1 MTCAPLR
8 SRLRAILADPLVH
21 FAMIGA
27 ALFAIYAALGADHG
41 PESTRITVDGALVE
55 RLADR
60 HALVWQR
67 RPTPDELRGLIAAH
81 VRDEIFYREGVA
93 AGLLDDDE
101 VIRRRVR
108 QKLEVLAEESG
119 EDVVAD
125 EAALQAYLAANAAR
139 YGAPA
144 RVSFEQVFFDAG
156 RRGDAAALAA
166 ARAVLQQT
174 QSDSATPKG
183 DSALLPRRA
192 DRRTPAEIDAEFGA
206 GFAKALA
213 TAPQG
218 RWHGPVSSPFG
229 AHLVRVTARDPAR
242 VPRLDDVRQAVTQD
256 WESQRRQRAL
266 EAWYRNARKAYE
278 ITYDPA
284 VPPALRSAR

>member
-1 MTCAPLR
+1 MTSTPFLA
-8 SRLRAILADPLVH
+8 RLRAILAEPLLH

-27 ALFAIYAALGADHG
+27 GLFVLYAVLGGDDG
-41 PESTRITVDGALVE
+41 PESTRITIDRALVE

-93 AGLLDDDE
+93 AGLQDDDE
-101 VIRRRVR
+101 IIRRRVR

-119 EDVVAD
+119 EDLAAD

-144 RVSFEQVFFDAG
+144 RVSFEQIFFDAG
-156 RRGDAAALAA
+156 QRGEAVALATARAALS
-166 ARAVLQQT
+166 QT
-174 QSDSATPKG
+174 QSDQATPKG
-183 DSALLPRRA
+183 DSALLPRRV
-192 DRRTPAEIDAEFGA
+192 DRRTITEIDAEFGA
-206 GFAKALA
+206 GFTKALA

-229 AHLVRVTARDPAR
+229 AHLVRVTEREPAW
-242 VPRLDDVRQAVTQD
+242 VPRLDDIRQAVTQD
-256 WESQRRQRAL
+256 WESQRRRRAL

-278 ITYDPA
+278 ITYDPTL
-284 VPPALRSAR
+284 PPALRSAR

>member
-1 MTCAPLR
+1 MTSTPLLA
-8 SRLRAILADPLVH
+8 RLRAILAEPLLH

-27 ALFAIYAALGADHG
+27 GLFVLYAVLGGDDG
-41 PESTRITVDGALVE
+41 PQSNRITVDRALAD

-67 RPTPDELRGLIAAH
+67 RPTPEELRGLIAAH

-93 AGLLDDDE
+93 AGLQDDDE
-101 VIRRRVR
+101 IIRRRVR

-119 EDVVAD
+119 GNAAAD
-125 EAALQAYLAANAAR
+125 EAALQAFLTTNAAR
-139 YGAPA
+139 YSTAA
-144 RVSFEQVFFDAG
+144 RVSFEQVFFDADK
-156 RRGDAAALAA
+156 RGDAAALAD
-166 ARAVLQQT
+166 ARVALQQAR
-174 QSDSATPKG
+174 SDGAAPEG
-183 DSALLPRRA
+183 DSALLPRRV
-192 DRRTPAEIDAEFGA
+192 DSRTPTEIDAEFGA

-218 RWHGPVSSPFG
+218 QWHGPVSSPFG
-229 AHLVRVTARDPAR
+229 AHLVRVTAREPVR
-242 VPRLDDVRQAVTQD
+242 MPRLDEIRQAVMQD

-284 VPPALRSAR
+284 LPPALRSGR